1 MSSSLVLLDE
11 FTVSSGVSAVTLG
24 AGSNG
29 SSSFNYSMDSTYD
42 VYKVVTINVQIDT
55 DVQPVKKRFTVS
67 GSAVTSSSYDMAF
80 TRLRSENTYE
90 DKHATDQ
97 DSFGNLDSIGT
108 AANEQQN
115 EIIYIFNASNSSEF
129 TVATFETAMLIHDSS
144 HFHGLAGGVAL
155 TETSAVDGITFFSGS
170 GNIDAGTFKLYGL
183 NK

>member
-80 TRLRSENTYE
+80 LRFRAENSFE
-90 DKHATDQ
+90 DKFATNQ

-108 AANEQQN
+108 GFQ
-115 EIIYIFNASNSSEF
+115 S
-129 TVATFETAMLIHDSS
+129 
-144 HFHGLAGGVAL
+144 
-155 TETSAVDGITFFSGS
+155 
-170 GNIDAGTFKLYGL
+170 KLR
-183 NK
+183 